1 MELWEVYKKRYPVL
15 DIDTDSVIHSP
26 INIIIVIPSF
36 KEPEL
41 TKTLN
46 SLNQCSP
53 TDANIEVIVVLNHS
67 EGTETDIVRLHKEQ
81 IEYCRNFQFKQ
92 GIRLSVIYLENIPTK
107 KAGVGYARK
116 VGMDIAAKRIIKS
129 GNPDGIIV
137 CLDADCL
144 VCENY
149 IIALTEAEKLKPNS
163 ISIAFEHRFDN
174 LDEKQLYGIVH
185 YELFLRYYNIALA
198 LIGYPF
204 GSYTIGS
211 AMGVS
216 ASCYLKSGGMNQRK
230 AGEDFYFMNKILPLG
245 EHVFLSN
252 CTVFPSSRTSDRV
265 PFGTG
270 RALQQW
276 LENKQDPALTY
287 HPDSFKLIKDFFVQ
301 TLEKLKNSSS
311 DLSNFP
317 TEFSCFIAQEL
328 VEQKLKEIIKNTSSI
343 DAAQKRFFQ
352 WFDAFL
358 IMKLLNY
365 LRDEVHGRIHVVE
378 ALRVICKDEAS
389 FNFED
394 PNQLLFQLRQIE
406 KENRP
411 LGGLFYLL

>member
-41 TKTLN
+41 TKTIN

-67 EGTETDIVRLHKEQ
+67 EGSETDVVRLHEEQ
-81 IEYCRNFQFKQ
+81 VEYCRNFQFKQ
-92 GIRLSVIYLENIPTK
+92 GIELSVIYLENISTK

-144 VCENY
+144 VSENY
-149 IIALTEAEKLKPNS
+149 IIALAEAEKLKPNS
-163 ISIAFEHRFDN
+163 ISIAFEHRFDK
-174 LDEKQLYGIVH
+174 LDKKQLYGIVH

-230 AGEDFYFMNKILPLG
+230 AGEDFYFMNKVLPLG

-287 HPDSFKLIKDFFVQ
+287 HPDSFKLIKDFFVL
-301 TLEKLKNSSS
+301 TLENLKSSSS
-311 DLSNFP
+311 DLRNFP
-317 TEFSCFIAQEL
+317 TEFSGFITQEL

-378 ALRVICKDEAS
+378 ALRAICKDEAS

-394 PNQLLFQLRQIE
+394 PKQLLFQLRQIE

-411 LGGLFYLL
+411 LGGFKLG